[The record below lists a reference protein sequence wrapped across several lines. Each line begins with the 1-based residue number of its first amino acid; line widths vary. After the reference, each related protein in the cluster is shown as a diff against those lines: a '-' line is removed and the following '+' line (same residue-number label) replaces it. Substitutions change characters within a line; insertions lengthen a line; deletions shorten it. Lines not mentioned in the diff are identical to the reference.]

1 MNYNK
6 LKRTAEKITMPEDMK
21 ERMIKNCQAHAAQ
34 DNIDTDA
41 DFAHQV
47 SGVET
52 KHPRHIARI
61 ISAAAACAVI
71 AGSVGTAAHFMKRSA
86 PETNNLTGEISEIEV
101 SNNPLADF
109 NDHDYIFSDSS
120 AKIQAGLNKDQKS
133 LFASYFSQCEY
144 GEWTD
149 EDETAAMSRSS
160 YESYNFISTSETES
174 ISITID
180 CNDCLTITRYN
191 GNIRA
196 HNVGES
202 QPLEST
208 VSEKYKIDYED
219 FQNTVNLIMSVE
231 ATGKIAPFGD
241 LNEFDF
247 EIIDVLF
254 GDHSQSI
261 PITVEQKSR
270 IADFLNSADYAEWT
284 YEDDASAAVSSYPS
298 YEQYH
303 LQGIKAI
310 IDSNDTFY
318 CDIAFDITGCL
329 TVTQQQYSASKN
341 HEATDRYKMDY
352 NLFKEAFQQI
362 TDVDVN
368 AYMDIGDEPFVDFES
383 YIQNGAEIKYTLSD
397 IPMHDLTEDQCKLL
411 DDYFL
416 NIFNKLEEVE
426 EAEEHV
432 ANAYPVIIFEIRP
445 TDLKSLFIQIYSD
458 DYILLRD
465 DNTPYAKWYKYN
477 GDRMYAEIETVF
489 RNGSTVDNAGFYPPF
504 GNLAKSGGTYTIRQ
518 RNSMEVITVD
528 GDLLHQ
534 LFYGYD
540 WDACKID
547 NSADIPAADSP
558 SFHLSFEYNDSY
570 TNNIYIYPDGQID
583 WYINN
588 SLTNMII
595 EEHRYQ
601 LTDTRVWD
609 ELSKPFTE
617 MYGYSSPDNEPT

>member
-6 LKRTAEKITMPEDMK
+6 LKRTAEKITMPEGMK

-34 DNIDTDA
+34 DNIDTDT

-71 AGSVGTAAHFMKRSA
+71 VGSVGTAAHFMKRSA
-86 PETNNLTGEISEIEV
+86 PESNNLAGEIGETEV
-101 SNNPLADF
+101 KFNPLADF
-109 NDHDYIFSDSS
+109 GDHDFSLCDTMGN
-120 AKIQAGLNKDQKS
+120 IQTGLDMDHKS

-149 EDETAAMSRSS
+149 DDELFATARSF
-160 YESYNFISTSETES
+160 YEAYIFSSTSETES
-174 ISITID
+174 ITITID
-180 CNDCLTITRYN
+180 CNNCLTIQRYN

-196 HNVGES
+196 HNVGEP
-202 QPLEST
+202 QLVEST
-208 VSEKYKIDYED
+208 TSEKYKIDYED
-219 FQNTVNLIMSVE
+219 FKNTVNLFMSVKQIE
-231 ATGKIAPFGD
+231 KTAIAPFGD
-241 LNEFDF
+241 LHEYYV
-247 EIIDVLF
+247 EIIDVNY
-254 GDHSQSI
+254 DNHSRHFY
-261 PITVEQKSR
+261 ITEEQKSR
-270 IADFLNSADYAEWT
+270 IADFLNTADYAEWT
-284 YEDDASAAVSSYPS
+284 DEDEAAVAVSSYPAK
-298 YEQYH
+298 ERYH
-303 LQGIKAI
+303 LNGIKTTG
-310 IDSNDTFY
+310 DNETFH

-329 TVTQQQYSASKN
+329 TAVYGQDNSFSSNT
-341 HEATDRYKMDY
+341 ETYKIDY

-362 TDVDVN
+362 TGVDVN

-383 YIQNGAEIKYTLSD
+383 YLQSGAEIKYTLSD
-397 IPMHDLTEDQCKLL
+397 EPMPDLTEDQCRLL

-416 NIFNKLEEVE
+416 NVFNKIEEVE

-432 ANAYPVIIFEIRP
+432 ANANPVIIFEIKP
-445 TDLKSLFIQIYSD
+445 IISKSYFIQIYSD

-477 GDRMYAEIETVF
+477 GDRMYAEIGTVF

-504 GNLAKSGGTYTIRQ
+504 GNLAKRGGSYMIRQ
-518 RNSMEVITVD
+518 DTESIMLQ
-528 GDLLHQ
+528 GDSLHQ

-540 WDACKID
+540 WDACKIEYD
-547 NSADIPAADSP
+547 ADRPADDTP
-558 SFHLSFEYNDSY
+558 RFYLSFENNDSY

-588 SLTNMII
+588 SLTNKIK

-601 LTDTRVWD
+601 LTDTKIYD
-609 ELSKPFTE
+609 TLATYFAFS
-617 MYGYSSPDNEPT
+617 G